1 MLLGHSETEWL
12 YLVIA
17 LLLCTLSSLGFYA
30 FGFQKGYNMRVDEY
44 NTLAKTKTRE
54 VPVFI
59 TPDKNVPSDKVWVL
73 PTEWK

>member
-1 MLLGHSETEWL
+1 MTESAYL
-12 YLVIA
+12 YLIISV
-17 LLLCTLSSLGFYA
+17 LLTILASIISYA

-59 TPDKNVPSDKVWVL
+59 TPDKNVPPDKVWVL